1 MRARGVG
8 ARTVDEHAAECVLR
22 LLVLVVRH
30 RFRIRLE
37 VLKLCR
43 ALRMQLHQ
51 ELSRF
56 RESGGPDVSIVHRW
70 NLETALGVRNLTR
83 GARTR
88 LGLLSGRHA
97 RSAAR
102 GGPRDDARRRTRRQ
116 TSEEKRKAAFAWLQQ
131 AVLGSVHAH
140 PESSIGSRILYTIV
154 QGKARQR
161 QRNARQGKAL
171 RSGSRPAR
179 QRGTAFHRIDRPI
192 GLAHVVRAQQSLG
205 VLLAAVLAPAS
216 ADGSSSGQC
225 DEHRERTL
233 DGAARSLLSTV
244 HSLSLGVIQ

>member
-161 QRNARQGKAL
+161 NARQRKA
-171 RSGSRPAR
+171 RQGSEERTETCTATRDCIPSIAPSGSPTSSVPSSHSACCSPPCSPPHPQMGRHLDSAMS
-179 QRGTAFHRIDRPI
+179 TVS
-192 GLAHVVRAQQSLG
+192 AHWMEPL
-205 VLLAAVLAPAS
+205 
-216 ADGSSSGQC
+216 
-225 DEHRERTL
+225 
-233 DGAARSLLSTV
+233 ARSSPLST
-244 HSLSLGVIQ
+244 LSRSE